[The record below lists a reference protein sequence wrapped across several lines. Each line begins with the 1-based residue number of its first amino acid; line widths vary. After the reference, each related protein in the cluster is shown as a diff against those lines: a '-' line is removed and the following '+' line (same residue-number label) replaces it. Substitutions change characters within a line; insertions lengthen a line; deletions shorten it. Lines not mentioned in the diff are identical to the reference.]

1 MIQNKIKEQNLIREC
16 KQMEEDSLYT
26 AEVHYIIGHKLRVNS
41 FWLKF
46 IPAFITAITALF
58 LLVGAPDWLEWITL
72 FSGLIT
78 IINIL
83 LEPEKESRNH
93 FSAAQNF
100 TVLKH
105 EARSLYETFKDFID
119 EKEFYHE
126 VKRLREKYN
135 LFARLTPPTDDEK
148 AWKKARKNIKEG
160 RHKANFRELT
170 YKNK

>member
-1 MIQNKIKEQNLIREC
+1 MNDPRLQNLINEC
-16 KQMEEDSLYT
+16 KQIEEDSLYT
-26 AEVHYIIGHKLRVNS
+26 AETHYIIGHKLSVKT
-41 FWLKF
+41 FWFKF
-46 IPAFITAITALF
+46 IPALITIVSAF
-58 LLVGAPDWLEWITL
+58 SLLIGAADWVSWITL

-83 LEPEKESRNH
+83 LEPEKESKSH

-119 EKEFYHE
+119 KKDFYHE

-135 LFARLTPPTDDEK
+135 LFSRLTPPTDDEK
-148 AWKKARKNIKEG
+148 AWKQARKNIKEG
-160 RHKANFRELT
+160 RHKADFKELP
-170 YKNK
+170 